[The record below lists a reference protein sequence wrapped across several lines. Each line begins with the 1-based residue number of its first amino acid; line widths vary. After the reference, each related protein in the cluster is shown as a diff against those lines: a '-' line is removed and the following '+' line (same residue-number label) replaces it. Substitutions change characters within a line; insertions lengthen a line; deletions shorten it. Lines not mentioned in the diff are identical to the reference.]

1 MYFLFIQNAKNFFFG
16 GGMFT
21 HNPWASHCNALIDTH
36 DIMATLT
43 TEVTLMLP
51 EMSTQKM
58 TSDSSLP
65 VSPLEAVEGAGSNI

>member
-1 MYFLFIQNAKNFFFG
+1 MLKIFFFGG